1 MCFLDKILNF
11 ETYFLTV
18 PDLFLQIT
26 LAQNFQEMYL
36 KIILDRTEFIPQ
48 FVPLGKNAICKSSSS
63 TFYLLLPVILHDNES
78 TITVDWE
85 IVMRCLSSPVFRTSG
100 DAMVKE
106 HFPLDVDLQLINGCR
121 SISDVENSL
130 VYAPHRKEFFFISNI
145 VHGKNGYSPYKESET
160 SSYLE
165 HLEQY
170 VTRLFDTWLTIYIF
184 M

>member
-1 MCFLDKILNF
+1 M
-11 ETYFLTV
+11 
-18 PDLFLQIT
+18 

-36 KIILDRTEFIPQ
+36 KIILDRSEFI
-48 FVPLGKNAICKSSSS
+48 PLGKNDICKSSSS
-63 TFYLLLPVILHDNES
+63 TFYLLLPVILHGNES

-85 IVMRCLSSPVFRTSG
+85 IVNRCLSSPVFRTSE

-106 HFPLDVDLQLINGCR
+106 HFSLDVHLQLINGCR

-130 VYAPHRKEFFFISNI
+130 VYARHKKEFFFITNI
-145 VHGKNGYSPYKESET
+145 VHGKHGHSPCKESET

-170 VTRLFDTWLTIYIF
+170 VTRLLDTWLTIMSF
-184 M
+184 